1 MNLTSEAS
9 VASVEEVKA
18 NVAAS
23 VDGAGR
29 AANGIQ
35 QVNDQLED
43 ALALLRMT
51 AIGSFHPSVA
61 SAIAQLEQAR
71 TRLDEAAQLTRA
83 AMDAADTF
91 RTVI

>member
-1 MNLTSEAS
+1 M
-9 VASVEEVKA
+9 ASVEEVKA

-23 VDGAGR
+23 VDGTQR
-29 AANGIQ
+29 AVAGIQ
-35 QVNDQLED
+35 QVTDQLDD

-71 TRLDEAAQLTRA
+71 SRLDEAQTLARG
-83 AMDAADTF
+83 AMDSADAY
-91 RTVI
+91 RMIV

>member
-1 MNLTSEAS
+1 MGN
-9 VASVEEVKA
+9 VEEVKA

-29 AANGIQ
+29 VVSGIQ
-35 QVNDQLED
+35 QVNDQLDD

-61 SAIAQLEQAR
+61 NAIAQLEQAR
-71 TRLDEAAQLTRA
+71 TRLDEATQLTRA
-83 AMDAADTF
+83 AMDAANNY

>member
-1 MNLTSEAS
+1 
-9 VASVEEVKA
+9 VANVEEVKA

-29 AANGIQ
+29 AVTGIRQ
-35 QVNDQLED
+35 ITDQLDD

-61 SAIAQLEQAR
+61 NAIAQLEQAR
-71 TRLDEAAQLTRA
+71 TRLDEATQLTRA
-83 AMDAADTF
+83 AMDAANTF

>member
-1 MNLTSEAS
+1 M
-9 VASVEEVKA
+9 ASVEEVKA
-18 NVAAS
+18 HVTAS

-29 AANGIQ
+29 AANSIQ
-35 QVNDQLED
+35 QVTDQLED

-51 AIGSFHPSVA
+51 AVGSFHPSVV

-71 TRLDEAAQLTRA
+71 MRLDEAAQLTRA

>member
-1 MNLTSEAS
+1 MAN
-9 VASVEEVKA
+9 VEEVKA

-29 AANGIQ
+29 AVTGIRQ
-35 QVNDQLED
+35 ITDQLDD

-61 SAIAQLEQAR
+61 NAIAQLEQAR
-71 TRLDEAAQLTRA
+71 TRLDEATQLTRA
-83 AMDAADTF
+83 AMDAANNF

>member
-1 MNLTSEAS
+1 
-9 VASVEEVKA
+9 VANVEEVKA
-18 NVAAS
+18 HVAAS

-29 AANGIQ
+29 AVNGIQ
-35 QVNDQLED
+35 QVGDQLDD

-51 AIGSFHPSVA
+51 AVGSFHPSVA

-71 TRLDEAAQLTRA
+71 LRLDEAAQLTRA

-91 RTVI
+91 RAII

>member
-1 MNLTSEAS
+1 M
-9 VASVEEVKA
+9 ASVEEVKA
-18 NVAAS
+18 HVSAS

-35 QVNDQLED
+35 QVTDQLED

-51 AIGSFHPSVA
+51 AVGSFHPSVA

-83 AMDAADTF
+83 AMHDADAF

>member
-1 MNLTSEAS
+1 MAN
-9 VASVEEVKA
+9 VEEVKA

-29 AANGIQ
+29 AVTGIQ
-35 QVNDQLED
+35 QINDQLDD

-61 SAIAQLEQAR
+61 NAIAQLEQAR
-71 TRLDEAAQLTRA
+71 TRLDEATQLTRA
-83 AMDAADTF
+83 AMDAANTF